1 MKQRIPMGAALVT
14 PGEILAEEF
23 LQPLGLSHRAL
34 ARRMGVN
41 PMRVN
46 EIVHGKR
53 AITADTALRLAGV
66 LGTSARFWMNLQ
78 TNFDLARAPSVV
90 QSQRDCISQPRVARL
105 RATLGIAIKN
115 QFNPE
120 GVA

>member
-1 MKQRIPMGAALVT
+1 MTRNRMGAALVT

-34 ARRMGVN
+34 ARGMGVN

-46 EIVHGKR
+46 EIVRGKR
-53 AITADTALRLAGV
+53 AITADTALRLAEA

-78 TNFDLARAPSVV
+78 TNRDLAVAARAF
-90 QSQRDCISQPRVARL
+90 RKA
-105 RATLGIAIKN
+105 A
-115 QFNPE
+115 
-120 GVA
+120 

>member
-1 MKQRIPMGAALVT
+1 MKERIPMGAALVT

-41 PMRVN
+41 PMRIN
-46 EIVHGKR
+46 EIVRGKR

-78 TNFDLARAPSVV
+78 TNFDLAQAARAMHK
-90 QSQRDCISQPRVARL
+90 A
-105 RATLGIAIKN
+105 A
-115 QFNPE
+115 
-120 GVA
+120 

>member
-1 MKQRIPMGAALVT
+1 MEKQIALGAAAVT

-23 LQPLGLSHRAL
+23 LGPLGLSHREL

-46 EIVHGKR
+46 QVVRGQR
-53 AITADTALRLAGV
+53 AITADTALRLAEA

-78 TNFDLARAPSVV
+78 TNHDLALAAL
-90 QSQRDCISQPRVARL
+90 AR
-105 RATLGIAIKN
+105 RKAA
-115 QFNPE
+115 
-120 GVA
+120 